1 MATLFP
7 FRGVRYDPARAD
19 LTKVI
24 CPPYDI
30 ISPEAQNGYYSQDEH
45 NIIRVELGLAQ
56 PDDRPGADRYS
67 RAAAYLT
74 TWLTEGILAPE
85 ARPALY
91 LYKMDY
97 AHPYGGTRVLKGM
110 LCLVQLEA
118 LGAGK
123 ILPHEWTFPKAKQDR
138 LALLRACQANT
149 SPIFSIFSDPEDVC
163 IGRLE
168 AAAGSAPA
176 DMDVVQNGTR
186 HRVWA
191 ITDAAAIAAVAARLA
206 PQPLFIAD
214 GHHRYETALN
224 YQKERR
230 AEGATGPQ
238 PFDNVM
244 MFCANMDD
252 PGLALLP
259 IHRIVLN
266 PLPVPLETLRA
277 RLAQQFTSETLAPAG
292 SPSATKDRLIETMR
306 HAGSDRTAFGVIT
319 GQPPK
324 FELLTL
330 KQPSARGE
338 RAVERLDVTCF
349 QHLVL
354 EQALGIEDSA
364 ATKESRIQFIK
375 DEAQALQLLASGA
388 AGVIFL
394 LNPTRIDQV
403 RDVVL
408 SGDRMPQKST
418 YFYPKPVTGLVLN
431 KF

>member
-1 MATLFP
+1 MATIIP
-7 FRGVRYDPARAD
+7 FQGVRYDRARVD

-30 ISPEAQNGYYSQDEH
+30 ISPDAQKGFYSQDPH
-45 NIIRVELGLAQ
+45 NIIRIELGLDQ

-67 RAAAYLT
+67 RAAHDLTAWMTQGVLT
-74 TWLTEGILAPE
+74 TDP
-85 ARPALY
+85 RPALY
-91 LYKMDY
+91 FYKMDY
-97 AHPYGGTRVLKGM
+97 AHPYGGMRVLKGM
-110 LCLVQLEA
+110 LCLVRLEPI
-118 LGAGK
+118 GAGK

-149 SPIFSIFSDPEDVC
+149 SPIFSIFSDPEDAC

-168 AAAGSAPA
+168 ASADGTPA
-176 DMDVVQNGTR
+176 DMDVIQNGTR
-186 HRVWA
+186 HRVWV
-191 ITDAAAIAAVAARLA
+191 ITDASTIAAIAAQLA

-230 AEGATGPQ
+230 ADGLAGPQ

-259 IHRIVLN
+259 IHRIVLS
-266 PLPVPLETLRA
+266 PMPAPLETLRT
-277 RLAQQFTSETLAPAG
+277 RLAQRFTAETIAPAG
-292 SPSATKDRLIETMR
+292 SPGATKDRLIEAMR
-306 HAGSDRTAFGVIT
+306 RAGADRTVFGLIT
-319 GQPPK
+319 GQPPR

-330 KQPSARGE
+330 KTPHAPTG
-338 RAVERLDVTCF
+338 RAVERLDVSCF
-349 QHLVL
+349 QQLVL
-354 EQALGIEDSA
+354 EQALGIENSA

-375 DEAQALQLLASGA
+375 DEEQALALLATGA
-388 AGVIFL
+388 AGATFL
-394 LNPTRIDQV
+394 LNPTRIEQV

-431 KF
+431 KL